1 MTGRDKF
8 IVVALIGL
16 MVVAS
21 VAAIAADQNPAGGDP
36 AFGGTYVEGVAGVPQ
51 YLNPVI
57 AATDVDQDV
66 SRLVFS
72 GLTRY
77 DQAGAIVPDLASAF
91 HTERDGRVWT
101 FDIREDAT
109 WHDGKPVTADD
120 VVFTVKLLQ
129 DRGYVGPYSDAFRG
143 VSVERVAPLTVRFTL
158 PDVYGPFADST
169 TVPLLPSHLL
179 GNVPYAGLARQPFNA
194 SPVGTGPFRVAEVD
208 ARQIVLL
215 RNDDFYRTRP
225 ARDRPYLDKVVLR
238 FYPDPTE
245 ALLALSRGEIDGVG
259 GLSSQDA
266 ERARSLK
273 ADALY
278 SLPTDNFVSLFL
290 NVRPERVV
298 FRDRAVRQAIATA
311 IDRGRVLRLAADGR
325 GTVADE
331 FVPQGSWAYVKDVT
345 RYPFSADDAAAL
357 LDQADWKDHDGDGV
371 RDKGGQKLA
380 FTISTSDEP
389 ARTAAAT
396 EIQRDLNAVGMSVTV
411 KSMPFGQLVDSVAR
425 QRSFDALL
433 VEIAVSGDPDPYTF
447 FHSTEVNDPGHNF
460 SGYSTLPIDRNL
472 EAARRTFDEAA
483 RRELY
488 APVFQAISKEVPV
501 VFLYFSD
508 YLYAQSRLVQGQ
520 RIAPLTDPRERFW
533 NVEDWYVRTAPKR

>member
-1 MTGRDKF
+1 VTGRDKF

-36 AFGGTYVEGVAGVPQ
+36 AYGGTYVEGVAGVPQ

-57 AATDVDQDV
+57 AATDVDEDV
-66 SRLVFS
+66 ARLAFS
-72 GLTRY
+72 GLTRT
-77 DQAGAIVPDLASAF
+77 DQTGAIVPDLASTF
-91 HTERDGRVWT
+91 RTESNGRIWT

-109 WHDGKPVTADD
+109 WHDGNPVTADD
-120 VVFTVKLLQ
+120 VVYTVKLLQ

-143 VSVERVAPLTVRFTL
+143 VSVDRVALRTVRFTL
-158 PDVYGPFADST
+158 PDVYGPFAAST
-169 TVPLLPSHLL
+169 TVPLLPSHIL
-179 GNVPYAGLARQPFNA
+179 GNVPYAELQRQPFNI
-194 SPVGTGPFRVAEVD
+194 SPIGTGPFRVADVD

-215 RNDDFYRTRP
+215 RNNDFYRTRP
-225 ARDRPYLDKVVLR
+225 ARNRPFLDKVILR
-238 FYPDPTE
+238 FYPDPSE

-273 ADALY
+273 SAALY

-290 NVRPERVV
+290 NVRPEKVV

-311 IDRGRVLRLAADGR
+311 IDRGRVLQLAADGR

-331 FVPQGSWAYVKDVT
+331 FVPSSSWAYVKDVT
-345 RYPFSADDAAAL
+345 RYTYSVEDATTL
-357 LDQADWKDHDGDGV
+357 LDAADWKDHDGDGI

-396 EIQRDLNAVGMSVTV
+396 EIQRGLNAVGMSVTV

-425 QRSFDALL
+425 QRAFDALL

-460 SGYSTLPIDRNL
+460 SGFSTLPIDRNL
-472 EAARRTFDEAA
+472 EAARRTFAERE
-483 RRELY
+483 RRDLY
-488 APVFQAISKEVPV
+488 APVFQAISREVPV

-508 YLYAQSRLVQGQ
+508 YLYAQSRQAQGL
-520 RIAPLTDPRERFW
+520 RIAPLTDQRERFW
-533 NVEDWYVRTAPKR
+533 NVEDWYVRTQPKR

>member
-1 MTGRDKF
+1 VTGRDKF

-16 MVVAS
+16 MVAAS
-21 VAAIAADQNPAGGDP
+21 VAAIAADRNPADGDP
-36 AFGGTYVEGVAGVPQ
+36 AYGGTYVEGVSGVPQ

-57 AATDVDQDV
+57 AATDVDEDV

-77 DQAGAIVPDLASAF
+77 DQTGAIVPDLASAF
-91 HTERDGRVWT
+91 HTESDGRIWT

-109 WHDGKPVTADD
+109 WHDGQPVTADD

-143 VSVERVAPLTVRFTL
+143 VTVDRISPRTVRFTL

-169 TVPLLPSHLL
+169 TVPLLPFHLL
-179 GNVPYAGLARQPFNA
+179 GNVPYAELSREPFNS
-194 SPVGTGPFRVAEVD
+194 SPIGTGPFRVTEVD
-208 ARQIVLL
+208 SRQVVLL

-225 ARDRPYLDKVVLR
+225 ARSRPYLDKVILR

-259 GLSSQDA
+259 GLSAQDA

-273 ADALY
+273 GAVLY

-290 NVRPERVV
+290 NVRPDRVV
-298 FRDRAVRQAIATA
+298 FRDRQVRQAIAYA

-331 FVPQGSWAYVKDVT
+331 FVPSSSWAYVKDVT
-345 RYPFSADDAAAL
+345 KYTFSTEDATAL
-357 LDQADWKDHDGDGV
+357 LDQADWKDHDGDGI

-389 ARTAAAT
+389 ARTAAAS

-411 KSMPFGQLVDSVAR
+411 NSMPFGQLVDSVAR

-472 EAARRTFDEAA
+472 EAARRTFDETA
-483 RRELY
+483 RRDLY

-508 YLYAQSRLVQGQ
+508 YLYAQSRLVQGL

-533 NVEDWYVRTAPKR
+533 NVEDWYVRTQPKR

>member
-1 MTGRDKF
+1 MTGRDKI

-36 AFGGTYVEGVAGVPQ
+36 AYGGTYVEGVAGVPQ

-66 SRLVFS
+66 ARLAFS

-77 DQAGAIVPDLASAF
+77 DQSGAIVPDLASAF
-91 HTERDGRVWT
+91 HTESDGRIWT

-109 WHDGKPVTADD
+109 WQDGQPVTADD

-143 VSVERVAPLTVRFTL
+143 VTVDKISTRTVRFTL

-179 GNVPYAGLARQPFNA
+179 GNVPYAELSRQPFNA
-194 SPVGTGPFRVAEVD
+194 NPIGTGPFRVTEVD
-208 ARQIVLL
+208 GRQIVLL

-225 ARDRPYLDKVVLR
+225 ARGRPYLDKVILR
-238 FYPDPTE
+238 FYPDQTE
-245 ALLALSRGEIDGVG
+245 ALLALSRGEVDGVG
-259 GLSSQDA
+259 GLSSQDG

-273 ADALY
+273 SAVLY
-278 SLPTDNFVSLFL
+278 SLPTDTFVSLFL
-290 NVRPERVV
+290 NVRPEKVV
-298 FRDRAVRQAIATA
+298 FRDRAVRQAIASA
-311 IDRGRVLRLAADGR
+311 IDRGRVLQLAADGR

-331 FVPQGSWAYVKDVT
+331 FVPSSSWAYVKDVT
-345 RYPFSADDAAAL
+345 RYTYSTDDAIAL
-357 LDQADWKDHDGDGV
+357 LDAADWKDHDGDGI

-380 FTISTSDEP
+380 FAISTSDEP
-389 ARTAAAT
+389 ARAAAAT
-396 EIQRDLNAVGMSVTV
+396 QIQHDLNAVGMSVTV
-411 KSMPFGQLVDSVAR
+411 NSMPFGQLVDGVAR
-425 QRSFDALL
+425 QRTFDALL

-460 SGYSTLPIDRNL
+460 SGFSTLPIDRNL

-488 APVFQAISKEVPV
+488 APVFQAIAKEVPV

-508 YLYAQSRLVQGQ
+508 YLYAQSTQVQGQ

-533 NVEDWYVRTAPKR
+533 NVEDWYVRTQTKR

>member
-1 MTGRDKF
+1 MTGRDKV

-21 VAAIAADQNPAGGDP
+21 IAAIAADQNPASGDP
-36 AFGGTYVEGVAGVPQ
+36 AYGGTYVEGVAGVPQ

-57 AATDVDQDV
+57 AATDVDQDIA
-66 SRLVFS
+66 RLAFS

-91 HTERDGRVWT
+91 HTESDGRIWT
-101 FDIREDAT
+101 FDIRDDAT
-109 WHDGKPVTADD
+109 WHDGQPVTADD

-143 VSVERVAPLTVRFTL
+143 VTVDRIAPRTVRFTL

-179 GNVPYAGLARQPFNA
+179 GNVPYAELSRQPFNA
-194 SPVGTGPFRVAEVD
+194 SPIGTGPFRVTEVD

-225 ARDRPYLDKVVLR
+225 ARGRPYLDKVILR

-259 GLSSQDA
+259 GLSSQDG

-273 ADALY
+273 SATLY

-290 NVRPERVV
+290 NVRPEKVV

-311 IDRGRVLRLAADGR
+311 IDRGRVLQLAADGR
-325 GTVADE
+325 GTVAEE
-331 FVPQGSWAYVKDVT
+331 FVPSSSWAYVKDVT
-345 RYPFSADDAAAL
+345 RYTYSVEEAAAL
-357 LDQADWKDHDGDGV
+357 LDAADWKDHDGDGI

-380 FTISTSDEP
+380 FAISTSDEP

-396 EIQRDLNAVGMSVTV
+396 QIERDLNAIGMNVTV
-411 KSMPFGQLVDSVAR
+411 SPVGENLVVPA
-425 QRSFDALL
+425 
-433 VEIAVSGDPDPYTF
+433 GTGP
-447 FHSTEVNDPGHNF
+447 
-460 SGYSTLPIDRNL
+460 
-472 EAARRTFDEAA
+472 
-483 RRELY
+483 
-488 APVFQAISKEVPV
+488 APA
-501 VFLYFSD
+501 
-508 YLYAQSRLVQGQ
+508 
-520 RIAPLTDPRERFW
+520 
-533 NVEDWYVRTAPKR
+533 

>member
-1 MTGRDKF
+1 VTGRDKF

-21 VAAIAADQNPAGGDP
+21 VAAIAADQNPAAGDP

-66 SRLVFS
+66 TRLVFS

-143 VSVERVAPLTVRFTL
+143 VTVERVAPLTVRFTL

-179 GNVPYAGLARQPFNA
+179 GNVPYAELSRQPFNA

-273 ADALY
+273 TAALY

-433 VEIAVSGDPDPYTF
+433 VEIAASGDPDPYTF

>member
-1 MTGRDKF
+1 VTGRDKV

-21 VAAIAADQNPAGGDP
+21 IAAIAADQNPVGGDP

-66 SRLVFS
+66 ARLAFS

-91 HTERDGRVWT
+91 HTESDGRIWT
-101 FDIREDAT
+101 FDIRDDAT
-109 WHDGKPVTADD
+109 WHDGQPVTADD

-143 VSVERVAPLTVRFTL
+143 VTVDKISLRTVRFTL

-179 GNVPYAGLARQPFNA
+179 GNVPYAGLSRQPFNA
-194 SPVGTGPFRVAEVD
+194 SPIGTGPFRVTEVD
-208 ARQIVLL
+208 GRQVVLL

-225 ARDRPYLDKVVLR
+225 ARGRPYLDKVILR
-238 FYPDPTE
+238 FYPDQSD
-245 ALLALSRGEIDGVG
+245 ALLALSRGEVDGVG
-259 GLSSQDA
+259 GLSSQDG

-273 ADALY
+273 SAILY

-290 NVRPERVV
+290 NVRPEKVV

-311 IDRGRVLRLAADGR
+311 IDRGRVLQLAADGR

-331 FVPQGSWAYVKDVT
+331 FVPSSSWAYVKDVA
-345 RYPFSADDAAAL
+345 RYTYSTGDANAL
-357 LDQADWKDHDGDGV
+357 LDAADWKDHDGDGI
-371 RDKGGQKLA
+371 RDKGEQKLA
-380 FTISTSDEP
+380 FTIATSDEP
-389 ARTAAAT
+389 ARTAAARQ
-396 EIQRDLNAVGMSVTV
+396 IQHDLNAVGMSVTV
-411 KSMPFGQLVDSVAR
+411 NSMPFGQLVDSVAR
-425 QRSFDALL
+425 QRTFDALL

-447 FHSTEVNDPGHNF
+447 FHSTEVTDPGHNF
-460 SGYSTLPIDRNL
+460 SGFSTLPIDRNL
-472 EAARRTFDEAA
+472 EAARRTFDEGA
-483 RRELY
+483 RRDLY
-488 APVFQAISKEVPV
+488 APVFQAIAKEVPV

-508 YLYAQSRLVQGQ
+508 YLYAQSAQVQGQ

-533 NVEDWYVRTAPKR
+533 NVEDWYMRTQPKH

>member
-1 MTGRDKF
+1 VTGRDKF

-21 VAAIAADQNPAGGDP
+21 FAAIAADQNPAAAD
-36 AFGGTYVEGVAGVPQ
+36 AAYGGTYVEGVAGVPR
-51 YLNPVI
+51 YLNPII
-57 AATDVDQDV
+57 AATDVDEDV
-66 SRLVFS
+66 ARLAFS

-77 DQAGAIVPDLASAF
+77 DQTGSIVPDLASTF
-91 HTERDGRVWT
+91 RTESDGRIWT
-101 FDIREDAT
+101 FEIREDAT
-109 WHDGKPVTADD
+109 WHDGQQVTADD

-129 DRGYVGPYSDAFRG
+129 DRGYVGTYSDAFRG
-143 VSVERVAPLTVRFTL
+143 VSVERVALRTVRFKL
-158 PDVYGPFADST
+158 PDVYGPFAAST
-169 TVPLLPSHLL
+169 TVPLLPSHIL
-179 GNVPYAGLARQPFNA
+179 GNVPYAELSRQPFNA
-194 SPVGTGPFRVAEVD
+194 NPVGTGPFRVFEVD
-208 ARQIVLL
+208 TRQIVLL

-225 ARDRPYLDKVVLR
+225 SRGRPYLDKVVLR

-245 ALLALSRGEIDGVG
+245 ALLALSRGEVDGVG

-266 ERARSLK
+266 ERSRSLK
-273 ADALY
+273 RVILY

-290 NVRPERVV
+290 NVRPEKVV

-311 IDRGRVLRLAADGR
+311 IDRGRVLQLAAEGR
-325 GTVADE
+325 GIVADE
-331 FVPQGSWAYVKDVT
+331 FVPSSSWAYVKDVT
-345 RYPFSADDAAAL
+345 RYTHSTNDAAAL
-357 LDQADWKDHDGDGV
+357 LESADWKDHDGDGV

-380 FTISTSDEP
+380 FTIATSDEP

-396 EIQRDLNAVGMSVTV
+396 QIQRDLNAVGMSVTV
-411 KSMPFGQLVDSVAR
+411 KSMPFGQLVDNVAR
-425 QRSFDALL
+425 QRAFDALL

-447 FHSTEVNDPGHNF
+447 FHSTEVSDPGHNF
-460 SGYSTLPIDRNL
+460 SGFSTLPIDRAL

-508 YLYAQSRLVQGQ
+508 YLYAQSRQLQGQ
-520 RIAPLTDPRERFW
+520 RIAPLADPRERFW
-533 NVEDWYVRTAPKR
+533 NVEDWYVRTQPKR

>member
-1 MTGRDKF
+1 VTGRDKF
-8 IVVALIGL
+8 IVVALLGL
-16 MVVAS
+16 LVVAS
-21 VAAIAADQNPAGGDP
+21 IVAIVADQNQGAGEPAY
-36 AFGGTYVEGVAGVPQ
+36 GGTYVEGVAGLPQ
-51 YLNPVI
+51 YFNPVI
-57 AATDVDQDV
+57 AGTDVDEDV
-66 SRLVFS
+66 VRLVFS

-77 DQAGAIVPDLASAF
+77 DQTGAIVPDLASTF
-91 HTERDGRVWT
+91 RTEKDGRVWT
-101 FDIREDAT
+101 FKIRDDAR
-109 WHDGKPVTADD
+109 WHDGEPVTADD
-120 VVFTVKLLQ
+120 VVYTVKLLQ

-143 VSVERVAPLTVRFTL
+143 VTVERVDQRTVRFTL

-169 TVPLLPSHLL
+169 TVPLLPAHLL
-179 GNVPYAGLARQPFNA
+179 GNVPYAELSQQTFNVR
-194 SPVGTGPFRVAEVD
+194 PKGTGPFRVTDVD
-208 ARQIVLL
+208 GRQVVLT
-215 RNDDFYRTRP
+215 RNDDFYRTEPGRT
-225 ARDRPYLDKVVLR
+225 RPYIDRVILR

-245 ALLALSRGEIDGVG
+245 ALLALSRGEIDGIG

-273 ADALY
+273 NATLY

-290 NVRPERVV
+290 NVRPDKVV

-311 IDRGRVLRLAADGR
+311 IDKGKVLQLAADGR

-331 FVPQGSWAYVKDVT
+331 FVPSSSWAYVKDIT
-345 RYPFSADDAAAL
+345 RYTFSVEDAAML
-357 LDQADWKDHDGDGV
+357 LDGADWRDHDGDGV

-389 ARTAAAT
+389 ARTAAAL
-396 EIQRDLNAVGMSVTV
+396 EIQRDLNAVGMSVNV
-411 KSMPFGQLVDSVAR
+411 NSMPFGLLVDTAAR

-447 FHSTEVNDPGHNF
+447 FHSTEVSDPGHNF
-460 SGYSTLPIDRNL
+460 SGFSTLPIDRNL

-508 YLYAQSRLVQGQ
+508 YLYAQSRQVQGF
-520 RIAPLTDPRERFW
+520 RVAPLTEPRERFW
-533 NVEDWYVRTAPKR
+533 NVEDWYMRTSPRR

>member
-1 MTGRDKF
+1 MTGRDKV

-21 VAAIAADQNPAGGDP
+21 IAAIAADQNPAGGDP
-36 AFGGTYVEGVAGVPQ
+36 AYGGTYVEGVAGVPQ

-66 SRLVFS
+66 ARLAFS

-77 DQAGAIVPDLASAF
+77 DRAGAIVPDLASAF
-91 HTERDGRVWT
+91 HTESDGRIWT

-109 WHDGKPVTADD
+109 WHDGQPVTADD
-120 VVFTVKLLQ
+120 VVFTVRLLQ

-143 VSVERVAPLTVRFTL
+143 VTVDKISMRSVRFTL

-179 GNVPYAGLARQPFNA
+179 GNVPYAELSRQPFNA
-194 SPVGTGPFRVAEVD
+194 SPIGTGPFRVTEVD
-208 ARQIVLL
+208 GRQVVLL

-225 ARDRPYLDKVVLR
+225 ARGRPYLDKVILR
-238 FYPDPTE
+238 FYPDQSD
-245 ALLALSRGEIDGVG
+245 ALLALSRGEVDGVG
-259 GLSSQDA
+259 GLSSQDG

-273 ADALY
+273 SAVLY

-290 NVRPERVV
+290 NVRPEKAV

-311 IDRGRVLRLAADGR
+311 IDRGRVLQLAADGR

-331 FVPQGSWAYVKDVT
+331 FVPSSSWAYVKDVA
-345 RYPFSADDAAAL
+345 RYTYSTEDAIAL
-357 LDQADWKDHDGDGV
+357 LDAADWKDHDGDGI

-380 FTISTSDEP
+380 FTISTSNEP
-389 ARTAAAT
+389 ARTAAARQ
-396 EIQRDLNAVGMSVTV
+396 IQHDLNAIGMSVTV
-411 KSMPFGQLVDSVAR
+411 NSMPFGQLVDSVAR
-425 QRSFDALL
+425 QRTFDALL

-447 FHSTEVNDPGHNF
+447 FHSTEVTDPGHNF
-460 SGYSTLPIDRNL
+460 SGFSTLPIDRNL
-472 EAARRTFDEAA
+472 EAARRTFDENA
-483 RRELY
+483 RRDLY
-488 APVFQAISKEVPV
+488 APVFQAIAKEVPV

-508 YLYAQSRLVQGQ
+508 YLYAQSAQVQGQ

-533 NVEDWYVRTAPKR
+533 NVEDWYVRTQPKH

>member
-1 MTGRDKF
+1 
-8 IVVALIGL
+8 

-21 VAAIAADQNPAGGDP
+21 VAAIAADQNPAAGDP
-36 AFGGTYVEGVAGVPQ
+36 AYGGTYVEGVAGVPQ

-91 HTERDGRVWT
+91 HTESDGRIWT
-101 FDIREDAT
+101 FNIREDAT
-109 WHDGKPVTADD
+109 WHDGQPVTADD

-143 VSVERVAPLTVRFTL
+143 VTVDRIAPRTVRFTL
-158 PDVYGPFADST
+158 PDVYGPFADSP

-179 GNVPYAGLARQPFNA
+179 GNVPYAELSRQPFNA
-194 SPVGTGPFRVAEVD
+194 SPIGTGPFRVTEVD
-208 ARQIVLL
+208 GRQVVLL

-225 ARDRPYLDKVVLR
+225 VRGRPYLDKVILR
-238 FYPDPTE
+238 FYPDQSD
-245 ALLALSRGEIDGVG
+245 ALLALSRGEADGVG
-259 GLSSQDA
+259 GLSSQDG

-273 ADALY
+273 SAVLY
-278 SLPTDNFVSLFL
+278 SLPTDNFRSLFL
-290 NVRPERVV
+290 NVRPEKAV

-311 IDRGRVLRLAADGR
+311 IDRGRVLQLAADGR

-331 FVPQGSWAYVKDVT
+331 FVPSSSWAYVKDVM
-345 RYPFSADDAAAL
+345 RYTYSTQDAAAL
-357 LDQADWKDHDGDGV
+357 LDDAGWKDHDGDGV

-380 FTISTSDEP
+380 FTITTSDEP
-389 ARTAAAT
+389 ARTTAAAS
-396 EIQRDLNAVGMSVTV
+396 IQRDLNAVGMKGYVRT
-411 KSMPFGQLVDSVAR
+411 MPFGELVDSAAR

-433 VEIAVSGDPDPYTF
+433 VEIAVSGDPDPYSF
-447 FHSTEVNDPGHNF
+447 FHSTEVSDPGHNF

-472 EAARRTFDEAA
+472 EAARRTFDESA

-508 YLYAQSRLVQGQ
+508 YLYAQSQLVQGQ

-533 NVEDWYVRTAPKR
+533 NVEDWYVRTAPRR

>member
-1 MTGRDKF
+1 VTGRDKF

-21 VAAIAADQNPAGGDP
+21 LAAIAADQNPASGDP

-57 AATDVDQDV
+57 AATDVDQDI

-143 VSVERVAPLTVRFTL
+143 VTVERVAPLTVRFTL

-179 GNVPYAGLARQPFNA
+179 GNVPYAELSRQPFNA

-225 ARDRPYLDKVVLR
+225 TRDRPYLDKVVLR

-273 ADALY
+273 AAALY

-508 YLYAQSRLVQGQ
+508 YLYAQSRVVQGQ

-533 NVEDWYVRTAPKR
+533 NVEDWYVRTAPRR

>member
-1 MTGRDKF
+1 VTGRDKF
-8 IVVALIGL
+8 IVVALVGL

-21 VAAIAADQNPAGGDP
+21 IAAIAVDQNPVGGDP
-36 AFGGTYVEGVAGVPQ
+36 AYGGTYVEGVAGVPQ

-57 AATDVDQDV
+57 AATDVDEDV
-66 SRLVFS
+66 ARLAFS

-77 DQAGAIVPDLASAF
+77 DQAGTIIPDLASAF
-91 HTERDGRVWT
+91 RTESDGRIWT
-101 FDIREDAT
+101 FDIRDDAT
-109 WHDGKPVTADD
+109 WHDGKSVTADD
-120 VVFTVKLLQ
+120 VMFTVKLLQ

-143 VSVERVAPLTVRFTL
+143 VTVDRVAIRTVRFTL

-169 TVPLLPSHLL
+169 TVPLLPAHIL
-179 GNVPYAGLARQPFNA
+179 GNVPYAELSRQPFNMN
-194 SPVGTGPFRVAEVD
+194 PVGTGPFRVFEVD

-225 ARDRPYLDKVVLR
+225 ARGRPYLDRVILR
-238 FYPDPTE
+238 FYPDSTE
-245 ALLALSRGEIDGVG
+245 ALLALSRGEIDGIG
-259 GLSSQDA
+259 SLSSQDA

-273 ADALY
+273 GAVLY

-290 NVRPERVV
+290 NVRPGKLV

-311 IDRGRVLRLAADGR
+311 IDRGRVLQLAADGR

-331 FVPQGSWAYVKDVT
+331 FVPSSSWAYVKDVT
-345 RYPFSADDAAAL
+345 RYTHSTEDAAAL
-357 LDQADWKDHDGDGV
+357 LDQADWKDHDGDGI
-371 RDKGGQKLA
+371 RDKGGQMLT
-380 FTISTSDEP
+380 FTIATSDEP

-396 EIQRDLNAVGMSVTV
+396 QIQRDLNTVGMSVAV

-425 QRSFDALL
+425 QRAFDALL

-460 SGYSTLPIDRNL
+460 SGFSTLPIDRNL

-488 APVFQAISKEVPV
+488 APVFQSISKEVPV

-508 YLYAQSRLVQGQ
+508 YLYAQSRQVQGL

-533 NVEDWYVRTAPKR
+533 NVEDWYVKTQPRR

>member
-1 MTGRDKF
+1 VTGRDKV
-8 IVVALIGL
+8 IVVALLGL

-21 VAAIAADQNPAGGDP
+21 IAAIASDQNPVGGDP
-36 AFGGTYVEGVAGVPQ
+36 AYGGTYVEGVAGVPQ

-66 SRLVFS
+66 ARLAFS

-91 HTERDGRVWT
+91 HTESDGRIWT

-109 WHDGKPVTADD
+109 WHDGQPVTADD

-143 VSVERVAPLTVRFTL
+143 VTVDRIAARTVRFTL
-158 PDVYGPFADST
+158 PDVYGPFAEST

-179 GNVPYAGLARQPFNA
+179 ANVPYAELSRQPFNA
-194 SPVGTGPFRVAEVD
+194 SPIGTGPFRVTEVD
-208 ARQIVLL
+208 ARQVVLV

-225 ARDRPYLDKVVLR
+225 ARGRPYLDKVILR
-238 FYPDPTE
+238 FYPDATE

-259 GLSSQDA
+259 GLSSQDGG
-266 ERARSLK
+266 RARSLK
-273 ADALY
+273 SATLY

-290 NVRPERVV
+290 NVRPEKIV

-311 IDRGRVLRLAADGR
+311 IDRGRVLQLAADGR

-331 FVPQGSWAYVKDVT
+331 FVPSGSWAYVKDVT
-345 RYPFSADDAAAL
+345 RYKYSVEGATAL
-357 LDQADWKDHDGDGV
+357 LDAADWKDHDGDGI

-389 ARTAAAT
+389 ARIAAAT
-396 EIQRDLNAVGMSVTV
+396 QIQRDLNAVGMSVTV

-460 SGYSTLPIDRNL
+460 SGFSTLPIDRNL

-508 YLYAQSRLVQGQ
+508 YLYAQSAQVQGQ

-533 NVEDWYVRTAPKR
+533 NVEDWYVRTSPRK

>member
-1 MTGRDKF
+1 VTGRDKF

-21 VAAIAADQNPAGGDP
+21 VAAIAADQNAASGDP

-91 HTERDGRVWT
+91 HTESDGRVWT

-143 VSVERVAPLTVRFTL
+143 VTVERVAPLTVRFTL

-179 GNVPYAGLARQPFNA
+179 GNVPYAELARQPFNA
-194 SPVGTGPFRVAEVD
+194 SPVGTGPFRMAEVD

-273 ADALY
+273 AAALY

-290 NVRPERVV
+290 NVRPDRVV

-357 LDQADWKDHDGDGV
+357 LDEADWKDHDGDGV

-533 NVEDWYVRTAPKR
+533 NVEDWYMRTAPKR

>member
-1 MTGRDKF
+1 MTARDKF

-21 VAAIAADQNPAGGDP
+21 IAAIAADRNPAEGDP
-36 AFGGTYVEGVAGVPQ
+36 AYGGTYVEGVSGVPQ

-57 AATDVDQDV
+57 AATDVDEDV

-77 DQAGAIVPDLASAF
+77 DQTGAIIPDLASAF
-91 HTERDGRVWT
+91 RTERDGRIWT
-101 FDIREDAT
+101 FDIRDDAT
-109 WHDGKPVTADD
+109 WHDGQPVTADD

-129 DRGYVGPYSDAFRG
+129 DRGYVGPYSDAFRA
-143 VSVERVAPLTVRFTL
+143 VTVDRVAPRTVRFTL

-169 TVPLLPSHLL
+169 TVPLLPFHLL
-179 GNVPYAGLARQPFNA
+179 GNVPYAELPRQTFNS
-194 SPVGTGPFRVAEVD
+194 SPIGTGPFRVTEVD

-225 ARDRPYLDKVVLR
+225 ERSRPYLDKIILR

-266 ERARSLK
+266 ERARTLK
-273 ADALY
+273 SAVLY
-278 SLPTDNFVSLFL
+278 SLPTDNFVSMFL

-298 FRDRAVRQAIATA
+298 FRDRAVRQAIAYA

-331 FVPQGSWAYVKDVT
+331 FVPSSSWAYVKDVT
-345 RYPFSADDAAAL
+345 KYTFSTEDATAL
-357 LDQADWKDHDGDGV
+357 LDQADWKDHDGDGI
-371 RDKGGQKLA
+371 RDKNGQKLA

-389 ARTAAAT
+389 PRIAAAT
-396 EIQRDLNAVGMSVTV
+396 QIRSDLNAVGMSVTV
-411 KSMPFGQLVDSVAR
+411 RSMPFGQLVDSVAR

-460 SGYSTLPIDRNL
+460 SGYSTLPIDRSL
-472 EAARRTFDEAA
+472 EAARRTFDEGA

-488 APVFQAISKEVPV
+488 TPVFQAISREVPV

-508 YLYAQSRLVQGQ
+508 YLYAQSRLVQGL

-533 NVEDWYVRTAPKR
+533 NVEDWYVKTQPKR

>member
-1 MTGRDKF
+1 MTGRDKV

-21 VAAIAADQNPAGGDP
+21 IAAIAAEQNPVGGEP
-36 AFGGTYVEGVAGVPQ
+36 AYGGTYVEGVAGVPQ

-66 SRLVFS
+66 ARLAFS

-91 HTERDGRVWT
+91 HTESDGRIWT
-101 FDIREDAT
+101 FDIRDDAK
-109 WHDGKPVTADD
+109 WHDGQPVTADD

-143 VSVERVAPLTVRFTL
+143 VTVDRVAPLTVRFTL

-179 GNVPYAGLARQPFNA
+179 GNVPYAELSRQPFNA
-194 SPVGTGPFRVAEVD
+194 SPIGTGPFRVTEVD
-208 ARQIVLL
+208 ARQVVLL

-225 ARDRPYLDKVVLR
+225 ARGRPYLDKVILR

-259 GLSSQDA
+259 GLSSPDG

-273 ADALY
+273 RAILY

-290 NVRPERVV
+290 NVRPEKVV
-298 FRDRAVRQAIATA
+298 FRDHAVRQAIANA
-311 IDRGRVLRLAADGR
+311 IDRGRVLQLAADGR

-331 FVPQGSWAYVKDVT
+331 FVPSSSWAYVKDVT
-345 RYPFSADDAAAL
+345 RYTYSIEDAKAG
-357 LDQADWKDHDGDGV
+357 LDAADWKDHDGDGI

-396 EIQRDLNAVGMSVTV
+396 QIQRDLNAVGMSVTV
-411 KSMPFGQLVDSVAR
+411 NSMPFGQLVDSVAR

-447 FHSTEVNDPGHNF
+447 FHSTEVTDPGHNF
-460 SGYSTLPIDRNL
+460 SGFSTLPIDRNL
-472 EAARRTFDEAA
+472 EAARRTFDESA
-483 RRELY
+483 RRDLY

-501 VFLYFSD
+501 VFLYFTD
-508 YLYAQSRLVQGQ
+508 YLYAQSVLVQGQ

-533 NVEDWYVRTAPKR
+533 NVEDWYVRTQPKH

>member
-8 IVVALIGL
+8 IVIALIGL

-21 VAAIAADQNPAGGDP
+21 VAAIADQNPAGGDP
-36 AFGGTYVEGVAGVPQ
+36 AYGGTYVEGVAGVPQ

-57 AATDVDQDV
+57 AATDVDSDIA
-66 SRLVFS
+66 RLVFS

-77 DQAGAIVPDLASAF
+77 DQTGAIVSDLASAF
-91 HTERDGRVWT
+91 HTESNGRIWT

-109 WHDGKPVTADD
+109 WQDGQPVTADD

-143 VSVERVAPLTVRFTL
+143 VSVARVAPRTVRFTL

-169 TVPLLPSHLL
+169 TVPLLPAHIL
-179 GNVPYAGLARQPFNA
+179 GNVPYAELPRQPFNA
-194 SPVGTGPFRVAEVD
+194 NPIGTGPFRVAEVD
-208 ARQIVLL
+208 ARQIVLV

-225 ARDRPYLDKVVLR
+225 ARNRPYLDRVILR
-238 FYPDPTE
+238 FYPDSTE

-259 GLSSQDA
+259 SLSSQDA

-273 ADALY
+273 GAVLY

-290 NVRPERVV
+290 NVRPDRVV

-331 FVPQGSWAYVKDVT
+331 FVPSSSWAYVKDVA
-345 RYPFSADDAAAL
+345 RYTFSTEDAAAL
-357 LDQADWKDHDGDGV
+357 LDQADWKDHDGDGI

-396 EIQRDLNAVGMSVTV
+396 EIQRDLNAVGMMVTV

-460 SGYSTLPIDRNL
+460 SGFSTLPIDRNL

-501 VFLYFSD
+501 LFLYFSD
-508 YLYAQSRLVQGQ
+508 YLYAQSRLVQGL

-533 NVEDWYVRTAPKR
+533 NVEDWYVRTQPKR

>member
-1 MTGRDKF
+1 MTGRDKV

-21 VAAIAADQNPAGGDP
+21 IAAIAADQNPAGGDP
-36 AFGGTYVEGVAGVPQ
+36 AYGGTYVEGVAGVPQ

-66 SRLVFS
+66 ARLAFS

-77 DQAGAIVPDLASAF
+77 DRAGAIVPDLASAF
-91 HTERDGRVWT
+91 HTESDGRIWT

-109 WHDGKPVTADD
+109 WHDGQPVTADD
-120 VVFTVKLLQ
+120 VVFTVRLLQ

-143 VSVERVAPLTVRFTL
+143 VTVDKISMRSVRFTL

-179 GNVPYAGLARQPFNA
+179 GNVPYAELSRQPFNA
-194 SPVGTGPFRVAEVD
+194 SPIGTGPFRVTEVD
-208 ARQIVLL
+208 GRQVVLL

-225 ARDRPYLDKVVLR
+225 ARGRPYLDKVILR
-238 FYPDPTE
+238 FYPDQSD
-245 ALLALSRGEIDGVG
+245 ALLALSRGEVDGVG
-259 GLSSQDA
+259 GLSSQDG
-266 ERARSLK
+266 ERARLLK
-273 ADALY
+273 SAVLY

-290 NVRPERVV
+290 NVRPEKAV

-311 IDRGRVLRLAADGR
+311 IDRGRVLQLAADGR

-331 FVPQGSWAYVKDVT
+331 FVPSSSWAYVKDVA
-345 RYPFSADDAAAL
+345 RYTYSTEDAIAL
-357 LDQADWKDHDGDGV
+357 LDGADWKDHDGDGI

-380 FTISTSDEP
+380 FTISTSNEP
-389 ARTAAAT
+389 ARTAAARQ
-396 EIQRDLNAVGMSVTV
+396 IQHDLNAIGMSVTV
-411 KSMPFGQLVDSVAR
+411 NSMPFGQLVDSVAR
-425 QRSFDALL
+425 QRTFDALL

-447 FHSTEVNDPGHNF
+447 FHSTEVTDPGHNF
-460 SGYSTLPIDRNL
+460 SGFSTLPIDRNL
-472 EAARRTFDEAA
+472 EAARRTFDENA
-483 RRELY
+483 RRDLY
-488 APVFQAISKEVPV
+488 APVFQAIAKEVPV

-508 YLYAQSRLVQGQ
+508 YLYAQSAQVQGQ

-533 NVEDWYVRTAPKR
+533 NVEDWYVRTSPRK

>member
-16 MVVAS
+16 MVAAS
-21 VAAIAADQNPAGGDP
+21 VAAIAADQNAAGGEP
-36 AFGGTYVEGVAGVPQ
+36 AYGGTYVEGVAGVPQ
-51 YLNPVI
+51 FLNPVI
-57 AATDVDQDV
+57 AATDVDEDV
-66 SRLVFS
+66 ARLAFS
-72 GLTRY
+72 GLTRA
-77 DQAGAIVPDLASAF
+77 DQTGAIVADLAATF
-91 HTERDGRVWT
+91 RTESDGRIWT

-109 WHDGKPVTADD
+109 WHDGQPVTADD
-120 VVFTVKLLQ
+120 VVYTVKLLQ

-143 VSVERVAPLTVRFTL
+143 VSVERIALRTVRFTL
-158 PDVYGPFADST
+158 PDVYGPFAAST
-169 TVPLLPSHLL
+169 TVPLLPSHIL
-179 GNVPYAGLARQPFNA
+179 GDVPYAELSRQTFNFN
-194 SPVGTGPFRVAEVD
+194 PVGTGPFRVAEVD
-208 ARQIVLL
+208 ARQVMLL

-225 ARDRPYLDKVVLR
+225 ERDRPFLDKVILR
-238 FYPDPTE
+238 FYPDATA
-245 ALLALSRGEIDGVG
+245 ALLALSRGEVDGVG
-259 GLSSQDA
+259 GLSSEDA

-273 ADALY
+273 KAVLY

-290 NVRPERVV
+290 NVRPEKVV
-298 FRDRAVRQAIATA
+298 FRERAVRQAIATA

-331 FVPQGSWAYVKDVT
+331 FVPSSSWAYVKEIT
-345 RYPFSADDAAAL
+345 RFPYSTEDATAL
-357 LDQADWKDHDGDGV
+357 LDGADWKDHDGDGI

-396 EIQRDLNAVGMSVTV
+396 EIQRGLNAVGMSVTV
-411 KSMPFGQLVDSVAR
+411 RTMPFGQLVDGVAR
-425 QRSFDALL
+425 QRAFDALL

-460 SGYSTLPIDRNL
+460 SGFSTLPIDRNL
-472 EAARRTFDEAA
+472 EAARRTFDERA
-483 RRELY
+483 RRDLY
-488 APVFQAISKEVPV
+488 EPVFQAISREVPI

-508 YLYAQSRLVQGQ
+508 YLYAQSRQTQGL

-533 NVEDWYVRTAPKR
+533 NVEDWYVRTQPKR

>member
-1 MTGRDKF
+1 VTGRDKF

-21 VAAIAADQNPAGGDP
+21 LAAIAADQNPAGGDP
-36 AFGGTYVEGVAGVPQ
+36 AYGGTYVEGVAGVPQ
-51 YLNPVI
+51 FLNPAI
-57 AATDVDQDV
+57 AATDVDEDV
-66 SRLVFS
+66 TRLVFS

-77 DQAGAIVPDLASAF
+77 DQTGAIVPDLASTF
-91 HTERDGRVWT
+91 RTESDGRIWT
-101 FDIREDAT
+101 FDIRDDAT
-109 WHDGKPVTADD
+109 WHDGEPVTADD

-129 DRGYVGPYSDAFRG
+129 DRGYIGLYSDAFRG
-143 VSVERVAPLTVRFTL
+143 VTVERVGPRTVRFTL

-179 GNVPYAGLARQPFNA
+179 GNVPYAELSRQPFNI
-194 SPVGTGPFRVAEVD
+194 SPVGSGPFRVADVD

-225 ARDRPYLDKVVLR
+225 ARERPFLDKLILR

-259 GLSSQDA
+259 GLSSEDA

-273 ADALY
+273 GAVLY

-311 IDRGRVLRLAADGR
+311 IDRGRVLRLSADGR

-331 FVPQGSWAYVKDVT
+331 FVPSSSWAYVKEVT
-345 RYPFSADDAAAL
+345 RYTFSTEDAIAL
-357 LDQADWKDHDGDGV
+357 LDQADWKDHDGDGI

-380 FTISTSDEP
+380 FTISTSDEA
-389 ARTAAAT
+389 ARIAAAT
-396 EIQRDLNAVGMSVTV
+396 EIQRDLNAVGMDVTV
-411 KSMPFGQLVDSVAR
+411 KSMPFGQLVDGVAR

-460 SGYSTLPIDRNL
+460 SGFSTLPIDRNL

-488 APVFQAISKEVPV
+488 APVFQAISREVPV

-508 YLYAQSRLVQGQ
+508 YLYAQSRQVQGL

-533 NVEDWYVRTAPKR
+533 NVEDWYVKTQPKH

>member
-57 AATDVDQDV
+57 AATDVDEDV
-66 SRLVFS
+66 ARLAFS
-72 GLTRY
+72 GLTRT
-77 DQAGAIVPDLASAF
+77 DQTGAIVPDLASSF
-91 HTERDGRVWT
+91 RTESNGRIWT
-101 FDIREDAT
+101 FDIREDAA
-109 WHDGKPVTADD
+109 WHDGNPVTADD
-120 VVFTVKLLQ
+120 VVYTIKLLQ

-143 VSVERVAPLTVRFTL
+143 VSVDRVALRSVRFTL
-158 PDVYGPFADST
+158 PDVYGPFAAST
-169 TVPLLPSHLL
+169 TVPLLPSHIL
-179 GNVPYAGLARQPFNA
+179 GNVPYAELSRQPFNV
-194 SPVGTGPFRVAEVD
+194 SPIGTGPFRVADVD

-225 ARDRPYLDKVVLR
+225 ARNRPYLDKVILR
-238 FYPDPTE
+238 FYPDPSD

-273 ADALY
+273 TAALY

-290 NVRPERVV
+290 NVRPDKVV

-311 IDRGRVLRLAADGR
+311 IDRGRVLQLAADGR

-331 FVPQGSWAYVKDVT
+331 FVPSSSWAYVKDVT
-345 RYPFSADDAAAL
+345 RYTYSVEDAVTL
-357 LDQADWKDHDGDGV
+357 LDAADWKDHDGDGI
-371 RDKGGQKLA
+371 RDKAGQKLA

-396 EIQRDLNAVGMSVTV
+396 EIQRGLNAVGMSVAV

-425 QRSFDALL
+425 QRVFDALL

-460 SGYSTLPIDRNL
+460 SGFSTLPIDRNL
-472 EAARRTFDEAA
+472 EAARRTFAERE

-488 APVFQAISKEVPV
+488 APVFQAISREVPV

-508 YLYAQSRLVQGQ
+508 YLYAQSRQAQGL

-533 NVEDWYVRTAPKR
+533 NVEDWYVRTQPKR

>member
-1 MTGRDKF
+1 MTGRDKV

-21 VAAIAADQNPAGGDP
+21 IAAIAADQNPAGGDP
-36 AFGGTYVEGVAGVPQ
+36 AYGGTYVEGVAGVPQ

-66 SRLVFS
+66 ARLAFS

-77 DQAGAIVPDLASAF
+77 DRAGAIVPDLASAF
-91 HTERDGRVWT
+91 HTESDGRIWT

-109 WHDGKPVTADD
+109 WHDGQPVTADD
-120 VVFTVKLLQ
+120 VVFTVRLLQ

-143 VSVERVAPLTVRFTL
+143 VTVDKISMRSVRFTL

-179 GNVPYAGLARQPFNA
+179 GNVPYAELSRQPFNA
-194 SPVGTGPFRVAEVD
+194 SPIGTGPFRVTEVD
-208 ARQIVLL
+208 GRQVVLL

-225 ARDRPYLDKVVLR
+225 ARGRPYLDKVILR
-238 FYPDPTE
+238 FYPDQSD
-245 ALLALSRGEIDGVG
+245 ALLALSRGEVDGVG
-259 GLSSQDA
+259 GLSSQDG

-273 ADALY
+273 SAVLY

-290 NVRPERVV
+290 NVRPEKAV

-311 IDRGRVLRLAADGR
+311 IDRGRVLQLAADGR

-331 FVPQGSWAYVKDVT
+331 FVPSSSWAYVKDVA
-345 RYPFSADDAAAL
+345 RYTYSTEDAIAL
-357 LDQADWKDHDGDGV
+357 LDAADWKDHDGDGI

-380 FTISTSDEP
+380 FTISTSNEP
-389 ARTAAAT
+389 ARTAAARQ
-396 EIQRDLNAVGMSVTV
+396 IQHDLNAIGMSVTV
-411 KSMPFGQLVDSVAR
+411 NSMPFGQLVDSVAR
-425 QRSFDALL
+425 QRTFDALL

-447 FHSTEVNDPGHNF
+447 FHSTEVTDPGHNF
-460 SGYSTLPIDRNL
+460 SGFSTLPIDRNL
-472 EAARRTFDEAA
+472 EAARRTFDEGA
-483 RRELY
+483 RRDLY
-488 APVFQAISKEVPV
+488 APVFQAIAKEVPV

-508 YLYAQSRLVQGQ
+508 YLYAQSAQVQGQ

-533 NVEDWYVRTAPKR
+533 NVEDWYVRTQPKH

>member
-1 MTGRDKF
+1 VTGRDKV

-21 VAAIAADQNPAGGDP
+21 IAAIAADQNPAGGDP
-36 AFGGTYVEGVAGVPQ
+36 AYGGTYVEGVAGVPQ

-66 SRLVFS
+66 ARLAFS

-77 DQAGAIVPDLASAF
+77 DRAGAIVPDLASAF
-91 HTERDGRVWT
+91 HTESDGRIWT

-109 WHDGKPVTADD
+109 WHDGQPVTADD
-120 VVFTVKLLQ
+120 VVFTVRLLQ

-143 VSVERVAPLTVRFTL
+143 VTVDKISMRSVRFTL

-179 GNVPYAGLARQPFNA
+179 GNVPYAELSRQPFNA
-194 SPVGTGPFRVAEVD
+194 SPIGTGPFRVTEVD
-208 ARQIVLL
+208 GRQVVLL

-225 ARDRPYLDKVVLR
+225 ARGRPYLDKVILR
-238 FYPDPTE
+238 FYPDQSD
-245 ALLALSRGEIDGVG
+245 ALLALSRGEVDGVG
-259 GLSSQDA
+259 GLSSQDG

-273 ADALY
+273 SAVLY

-290 NVRPERVV
+290 NVRPEKAV

-311 IDRGRVLRLAADGR
+311 IDRGRVLQLAADGR

-331 FVPQGSWAYVKDVT
+331 FVPSSSWAYVKDVA
-345 RYPFSADDAAAL
+345 RYTYSTEDAIAL
-357 LDQADWKDHDGDGV
+357 LDGADWKDHDGDGI

-380 FTISTSDEP
+380 FTISTSNEP
-389 ARTAAAT
+389 ARTAAARQ
-396 EIQRDLNAVGMSVTV
+396 IQHDLNAIGMSVTV
-411 KSMPFGQLVDSVAR
+411 NSMPFGQLVDSVAR
-425 QRSFDALL
+425 QRTFDALL

-447 FHSTEVNDPGHNF
+447 FHSTEVTDPGHNF
-460 SGYSTLPIDRNL
+460 SGFSTLPIDRNL
-472 EAARRTFDEAA
+472 EAARRTFDEGA
-483 RRELY
+483 RRDLY
-488 APVFQAISKEVPV
+488 APVFQAIAKEVPV

-508 YLYAQSRLVQGQ
+508 YLYAQSAQVQGQ

-533 NVEDWYVRTAPKR
+533 NVEDWYVRTSPRK

>member
-1 MTGRDKF
+1 MTGRDKV

-21 VAAIAADQNPAGGDP
+21 IAAIAAEQNPIGGDP
-36 AFGGTYVEGVAGVPQ
+36 AYGGTYVEGVAGVPQ

-66 SRLVFS
+66 ARLAFS

-77 DQAGAIVPDLASAF
+77 DQAGAIVPDLASNF
-91 HTERDGRVWT
+91 HTESDGRIWT
-101 FDIREDAT
+101 FDIRDDAK
-109 WHDGKPVTADD
+109 WHDGQPVTADD

-143 VSVERVAPLTVRFTL
+143 VTVDRVSPLTVRFTL

-179 GNVPYAGLARQPFNA
+179 GNVPYAELARQPFNA
-194 SPVGTGPFRVAEVD
+194 SPIGTGPFRVTEVD
-208 ARQIVLL
+208 ARQVVLL
-215 RNDDFYRTRP
+215 RNDDFYRARP
-225 ARDRPYLDKVVLR
+225 ARSRPYLDKVILR

-259 GLSSQDA
+259 GLSSPDG

-273 ADALY
+273 SAVLY

-290 NVRPERVV
+290 NVRPEKVV

-311 IDRGRVLRLAADGR
+311 IDRGRVLQLAADGR

-331 FVPQGSWAYVKDVT
+331 FVPSSSWAYVKDVT
-345 RYPFSADDAAAL
+345 RYTYSIEDAKAG
-357 LDQADWKDHDGDGV
+357 LDAADWKDHDGDGI

-396 EIQRDLNAVGMSVTV
+396 QIQRDLNAVGMSVTV
-411 KSMPFGQLVDSVAR
+411 NSMPFGQLVDSVAR

-447 FHSTEVNDPGHNF
+447 FHSTEVADPGHNF
-460 SGYSTLPIDRNL
+460 SGFSTLPIDRNL
-472 EAARRTFDEAA
+472 EAARRTFDDAA
-483 RRELY
+483 RRDLY

-501 VFLYFSD
+501 VFLYFTD
-508 YLYAQSRLVQGQ
+508 YLYAQSAQVQGQ

-533 NVEDWYVRTAPKR
+533 NVEDWFVRTQPKH

>member
-1 MTGRDKF
+1 MTGRDKV

-21 VAAIAADQNPAGGDP
+21 IAAIAADQNPVGGDP

-66 SRLVFS
+66 ARLAFS

-77 DQAGAIVPDLASAF
+77 DRAGAIVPDLASAF
-91 HTERDGRVWT
+91 HTESDGRIWT

-109 WHDGKPVTADD
+109 WHDGQPVTADD
-120 VVFTVKLLQ
+120 VVFTVRLLQ

-143 VSVERVAPLTVRFTL
+143 VTVDKISMRSVRFTL

-179 GNVPYAGLARQPFNA
+179 GNVPYAELSRQPFNA
-194 SPVGTGPFRVAEVD
+194 SPIGTGPFRVTEVD
-208 ARQIVLL
+208 GRQVVLL

-225 ARDRPYLDKVVLR
+225 ARGRPYLDKVILR
-238 FYPDPTE
+238 FYPDQSD
-245 ALLALSRGEIDGVG
+245 ALLALSRGEVDGVG
-259 GLSSQDA
+259 GLSSQDG

-273 ADALY
+273 SAVLY

-290 NVRPERVV
+290 NVRPEKAV

-311 IDRGRVLRLAADGR
+311 IDRGRVLQLAADGR

-331 FVPQGSWAYVKDVT
+331 FVPSSSWAYVKDVA
-345 RYPFSADDAAAL
+345 RYTYSTEDAIAL
-357 LDQADWKDHDGDGV
+357 LDAADWKDHDGDGI

-380 FTISTSDEP
+380 FTISTSNEP
-389 ARTAAAT
+389 ARTAAARQ
-396 EIQRDLNAVGMSVTV
+396 IQHDLNAIGMSVTV
-411 KSMPFGQLVDSVAR
+411 NSMPFGQLVDSVAR
-425 QRSFDALL
+425 QRTFDALL

-447 FHSTEVNDPGHNF
+447 FHSTEVTDPGHNF
-460 SGYSTLPIDRNL
+460 SGFSTLPIDRNL
-472 EAARRTFDEAA
+472 EAARRTFDEGA
-483 RRELY
+483 RRDLY
-488 APVFQAISKEVPV
+488 APVFQAIAKEVPV

-508 YLYAQSRLVQGQ
+508 YLYAQSAQVQGQ

-533 NVEDWYVRTAPKR
+533 NVEDWYVRTQPKH

>member
-1 MTGRDKF
+1 VTGRDKV

-21 VAAIAADQNPAGGDP
+21 IAAIAADQNPAGGDP
-36 AFGGTYVEGVAGVPQ
+36 AYGGTYVEGVAGVPQ

-66 SRLVFS
+66 ARLAFS

-77 DQAGAIVPDLASAF
+77 DRAGAIVPDLASAF
-91 HTERDGRVWT
+91 HTESDGRIWT

-109 WHDGKPVTADD
+109 WHDGQPVTADD
-120 VVFTVKLLQ
+120 VVFTVRLLQ

-143 VSVERVAPLTVRFTL
+143 VTVDKISMRSVRFTL

-179 GNVPYAGLARQPFNA
+179 GNVPYAELSRQPFNA
-194 SPVGTGPFRVAEVD
+194 SPIGTGPFRVTEVD
-208 ARQIVLL
+208 GRQVVLL

-225 ARDRPYLDKVVLR
+225 ARGRPYLDKVILR
-238 FYPDPTE
+238 FYPDQSD
-245 ALLALSRGEIDGVG
+245 ALLALSRGEVDGVG
-259 GLSSQDA
+259 GLSSQDG

-273 ADALY
+273 SAVLY

-290 NVRPERVV
+290 NVRPEKAV

-311 IDRGRVLRLAADGR
+311 IDRGRVLQLAADGR

-331 FVPQGSWAYVKDVT
+331 FVPSSSWAYVKDVA
-345 RYPFSADDAAAL
+345 RYTYSTEDAIAL
-357 LDQADWKDHDGDGV
+357 LDGADWKDHDGDGI

-380 FTISTSDEP
+380 FTISTSNEP
-389 ARTAAAT
+389 ARTAAARQ
-396 EIQRDLNAVGMSVTV
+396 IQHDLNAIGMSVTV
-411 KSMPFGQLVDSVAR
+411 NSMPFGQLVDSVAR
-425 QRSFDALL
+425 QRTFDALL

-447 FHSTEVNDPGHNF
+447 FHSTEVTDPGHNF
-460 SGYSTLPIDRNL
+460 SGFSTLPIDRNL
-472 EAARRTFDEAA
+472 EAARRTFDEGA
-483 RRELY
+483 RRDLY
-488 APVFQAISKEVPV
+488 APVFQAIAKEVPV

-508 YLYAQSRLVQGQ
+508 YLYAQSAQVQGQ

-533 NVEDWYVRTAPKR
+533 NVEDWYVRTQPKH

>member
-16 MVVAS
+16 MVAAS
-21 VAAIAADQNPAGGDP
+21 VAAIAADRNPADGDP
-36 AFGGTYVEGVAGVPQ
+36 AYGGTYVEGVSGVPQ

-57 AATDVDQDV
+57 AATDVDEDV

-77 DQAGAIVPDLASAF
+77 DQTGAIVPDLASAF
-91 HTERDGRVWT
+91 HTESDGRIWT

-109 WHDGKPVTADD
+109 WHDGQPVTADD

-143 VSVERVAPLTVRFTL
+143 VTVDRISPRTVRFTL

-169 TVPLLPSHLL
+169 TVPLLPFHLL
-179 GNVPYAGLARQPFNA
+179 GNVPYAELSREPFNS
-194 SPVGTGPFRVAEVD
+194 SPIGTGPFRVTEVD
-208 ARQIVLL
+208 SRQVVLL

-225 ARDRPYLDKVVLR
+225 ARSRPYLDKVILR

-259 GLSSQDA
+259 GLSAQDA

-273 ADALY
+273 GAVLY

-290 NVRPERVV
+290 NVRPDRVV
-298 FRDRAVRQAIATA
+298 FRDRQVRQAIAYA

-331 FVPQGSWAYVKDVT
+331 FVPSSSWAYVKDVT
-345 RYPFSADDAAAL
+345 KYTFSTEDATAL
-357 LDQADWKDHDGDGV
+357 LDQADWKDHDGDGI

-389 ARTAAAT
+389 ARTAAAS

-411 KSMPFGQLVDSVAR
+411 NSMPFGQLVDSVAR

-472 EAARRTFDEAA
+472 EAARRTFDETA
-483 RRELY
+483 RRDLY

-508 YLYAQSRLVQGQ
+508 YLYAQSRLVQGL

-533 NVEDWYVRTAPKR
+533 NVEDWYVRTQPKR